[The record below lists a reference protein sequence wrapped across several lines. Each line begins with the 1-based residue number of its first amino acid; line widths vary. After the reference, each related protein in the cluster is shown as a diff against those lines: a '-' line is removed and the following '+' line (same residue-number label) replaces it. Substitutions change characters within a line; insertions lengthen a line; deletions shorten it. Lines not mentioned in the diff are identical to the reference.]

1 MKNEQP
7 AKLKKVKEAKKEVKE
22 VAKETVDST
31 LTKDTS
37 VVPNQQPTV
46 IEEDNSS
53 YSLRT
58 AELDF
63 STEVYD
69 EAEIA
74 SALEIGF
81 IAHALEMHKAKVAPE
96 KHPDFDGQHCV
107 DCDDEIPELRLS
119 MGRVRCVH
127 CQEFLEK
134 KSKLR

>member
-7 AKLKKVKEAKKEVKE
+7 ANPNNTKDANKEAKEVTKNIVDNTKPQ
-22 VAKETVDST
+22 VAPVLPTV
-31 LTKDTS
+31 
-37 VVPNQQPTV
+37 QPTL
-46 IEEDNSS
+46 EDDSS
-53 YSLRT
+53 YSLKT

-81 IAHALEMHKAKVAPE
+81 IAHALELHKAKVAPE

-107 DCDDEIPELRLS
+107 DCEDEIPELRLN

-134 KSKLR
+134 KGKLRG

>member
-1 MKNEQP
+1 MKNDQQGKAKKLKENKNDMQEVKSENVNSKAPSVAPIQP
-7 AKLKKVKEAKKEVKE
+7 APAPI
-22 VAKETVDST
+22 D
-31 LTKDTS
+31 D
-37 VVPNQQPTV
+37 
-46 IEEDNSS
+46 SS

-96 KHPDFDGQHCV
+96 KHPDFDGEHCV
-107 DCDDEIPELRLS
+107 DCEDEIPEVRLT
-119 MGRVRCVH
+119 MGKVRCVH

-134 KSKLR
+134 KGKLRG